1 MRGDLAYSKVTISS
15 DRTVLMSQE
24 STHAPHQP
32 RKKCARCGLVNT
44 ASDEVCRRCGATLV
58 EDGQLAAA
66 SIDESLNKKPGKR
79 SFLNRLTWVLG
90 TTGILLVFFYASLLI
105 SSDGLSSDQSA
116 KVQSAIALLRDR
128 GFSREAFVL
137 QRLASFRTTDNWLN
151 AYVGHRDA
159 YAATNFP
166 FEIVTLYPE
175 FFEVPVDDCE
185 RAAVL
190 LHEARHLM
198 GDGED
203 AALETSWR
211 QKRQLGWTT
220 EKYHQTRVW
229 DATMRLTKTRFPHL
243 FQCGADGQSDCL

>member
-1 MRGDLAYSKVTISS
+1 MI
-15 DRTVLMSQE
+15 QE

-32 RKKCARCGLVNT
+32 RKKCANCGLVNV
-44 ASDEVCRRCGATLV
+44 ASDEVCRRCGTLLA
-58 EDGQLAAA
+58 EDEQLAPL
-66 SIDESLNKKPGKR
+66 SIDEPLTIKPRKR
-79 SFLNRLTWVLG
+79 SFLKRVTWILG
-90 TTGILLVFFYASLLI
+90 ASGLLLIVFYASLLI
-105 SSDGLSSDQSA
+105 SSDGLTADQNA
-116 KVQSAIALLRDR
+116 KVQSAIGLLQER

-137 QRLASFRTTDNWLN
+137 RRLTSFRTTDNWLN

-175 FFEVPVDDCE
+175 FFEVPIDDCE
-185 RAAVL
+185 RASVL

-203 AALETSWR
+203 AALQTTWK
-211 QKRQLGWTT
+211 QKQQLGWTT
-220 EKYHQTRVW
+220 ARYKQTRVW
-229 DATMRLTKTRFPHL
+229 DATMRLTKARFPHM